1 MTRLFD
7 FGYVPKPAQQKAE
20 TRICEECS
28 DPATHLTGGGKWLCE
43 EHWFALLENGGGYEE

>member
-7 FGYVPKPAQQKAE
+7 FGYVPKPAQQKAD

-43 EHWFALLENGGGYEE
+43 DHWFSLLENGEDGE